1 MDFDGGSIQNE
12 LARHVEFLSKILWAE
27 LIPRRISLR
36 RLTIR
41 LVVGDCKIGIYDIA
55 FKPDGSQLLVA
66 ADNRVLV
73 YDPND
78 GTLVTSLKGHKDLV
92 YAVAFSST
100 GDRFASGSLDKT
112 VIVWSDQH
120 EGLLK
125 YTHSDAVQCLAFSPV
140 SMTLLSCSMSDF
152 GIWGQNEKNVSKQKV
167 NSRCTCCAW
176 SNDGQYYAIG
186 MWDGSVS
193 VRAITSG
200 STAEEVGHIERPGS
214 EPVWS
219 LSFALPKAAH
229 SPEMLAVVDW
239 NQSVG
244 FYTFDDGGRP
254 THRTDK
260 TLNYD
265 PTVIEY
271 FNNGQFLLMGGSNK
285 QLTIHTRDGNELGVM
300 AQADSWIWAAKSRPN
315 QATNNV
321 TVAIACVDG
330 TLACYQL
337 MFSTV
342 HSLHKDIY
350 AYRDMLT
357 DVVVQHLGRQRSI
370 RIRCNNLV
378 RKVAVYHNRL
388 AIQLADK
395 ILIYRQASGE
405 KEGEQVEYKLM
416 DRINQNLECSL
427 LVVTAHHV
435 ILCQDRR
442 LQCLDHKG
450 QKQREWST
458 ETMIRYIK
466 VVGGPPGREA
476 ILLGLRNGVVNKIFV
491 DNPFPVEVIRL
502 KSAIRCL
509 DVSLSK
515 RKLATVDEN
524 NVCMIFDTITKDLI
538 SQEPNVSSVAFNLE
552 NEELICFS
560 GQSNLSVKARSFV
573 PYQQHIDGFVVG
585 FTGRRFH
592 CLHAYSMST
601 NELPLTS
608 QLLQY
613 LDIKAYKLIESRECL
628 RVFDFSDAYELA
640 SLGVTEKDWKLLG
653 LEALENMEFQVAK
666 KSFYR
671 IKDCRSLLLI
681 NEVEDMK
688 ACGKSKEVIR
698 AYIYAYSKRFREA
711 SHLLQEAGAE
721 QNALEMFSDL
731 RMFDQ
736 AQEFLAEAS
745 EETQKS
751 LLRRK
756 AEWAH
761 NANDLELAAE
771 MLMAS
776 GDYDK
781 AIKIIINND
790 WIEKVLQLANRLD
803 RSDSNLIREIGAYLA
818 EKGEFTVAANLYTQI
833 GDVRSIAMM
842 HANAE
847 HWEDAFAI
855 VERHQ
860 TLAPDVYLPYA
871 RWLSEKDMFD
881 EAQIAYG
888 KAGYDNEAFDVLQQL
903 AEKAVLES
911 RFMDASYYFRIMA
924 RTYLAKVYASESEK
938 SIKKRIN
945 EAIEKADVYYVYDAI
960 FRYVMEPFTEKAIDV
975 LFNMSRFLALKPR
988 IDGVSQVNVLFTLSK
1003 LSKSSNNFKT
1013 TREALTRLRKYR
1025 VPAKFQSVVD
1035 ISSLEIRAKPYSDV
1049 DEFLPV
1055 CYSCGT
1061 TNPILGGHTCVHCNA
1076 DFIYSFLSFDVLPI
1090 IEFALVDG
1098 LTDEEAEGL
1107 IKAEPPMSSEPLTA
1121 SLLLSQHRNRDKQG
1135 MLLLD
1140 GETLLSLES
1149 GHVFVCR
1156 PVDWLSTR
1164 YYLKVITEIAV
1175 VKCDECCRFFNADDF
1190 QMAVLQNGTCPVCRT
1205 KIQLYDAQREVYDDE
1220 GFND

>member
-1 MDFDGGSIQNE
+1 MAPPAAAKVAMDSIVLDCSSMRPILNWVDKVITDDDDIVDGN
-12 LARHVEFLSKILWAE
+12 
-27 LIPRRISLR
+27 
-36 RLTIR
+36 
-41 LVVGDCKIGIYDIA
+41 CKIGIYDIA

-92 YAVAFSST
+92 YSVAFAYN
-100 GDRFASGSLDKT
+100 GERFASGSLDKT

-125 YTHSDAVQCLAFSPV
+125 YTPTA
-140 SMTLLSCSMSDF
+140 MILLSCSMSDF
-152 GIWGQNEKNVSKQKV
+152 GIWGQSEKNVSKQKV

-176 SNDGQYYAIG
+176 SNDGSFYAIG

-193 VRAITSG
+193 IRSIASA
-200 STAEEVGHIERPGS
+200 STAEETSRFERPGG
-214 EPVWS
+214 EPVWGV
-219 LSFALPKAAH
+219 SFAQPKTANA
-229 SPEMLAVVDW
+229 PETLAVVDW

-244 FYTFDDGGRP
+244 FYTFDDVGRA
-254 THRTDK
+254 THRSDK
-260 TLNYD
+260 QLNYD
-265 PTVIEY
+265 PTLIECLSG
-271 FNNGQFLLMGGSNK
+271 GQFLLLGGSNK
-285 QLTIHTRDGNELGVM
+285 QLTIHTRDGNELGVL

-315 QATNNV
+315 QAANNV

-388 AIQLADK
+388 AIQLSDK

-427 LVVTAHHV
+427 LVVTSHHV

-450 QKQREWST
+450 QKQREWTT
-458 ETMIRYIK
+458 ETVIRYIK
-466 VVGGPPGREA
+466 VIGGPPGREA

-502 KSAIRCL
+502 KNAIRCL

-524 NVCMIFDTITKDLI
+524 NVCMIFDTITKELL
-538 SQEPNVSSVAFNLE
+538 SQEPNASSVAFNLE
-552 NEELICFS
+552 NEELLCFS
-560 GQSNLSVKARSFV
+560 GQHSLFVKSRNFV

-592 CLHAYSMST
+592 CLHAYSMTT

-613 LDIKAYKLIESRECL
+613 LDVKAY
-628 RVFDFSDAYELA
+628 SDAYELA
-640 SLGVTEKDWKLLG
+640 SLGVTEKDWKVLG

-666 KSFYR
+666 KSFHR

-681 NEVEDMK
+681 NEVEDMA
-688 ACGKSKEVIR
+688 ACGKPQDVIR
-698 AYIYAYSKRFREA
+698 AFIYAYSKRFREA
-711 SHLLQEAGAE
+711 SHLLQNAGAE
-721 QNALEMFSDL
+721 NTALEMFADL

-736 AQEFLAEAS
+736 AQDFLADAS

-756 AEWAH
+756 AEWAS
-761 NANDLELAAE
+761 NANDLVLAAE

-781 AIKIIINND
+781 AIKIMINND
-790 WIEKVLQLANRLD
+790 WIDKILQLATRLD

-818 EKGEFTVAANLYTQI
+818 NKGEFTVAANLYTQI
-833 GDVRSIAMM
+833 GDIRSIALM

-911 RFMDASYYFRIMA
+911 RFLDASYYFRVMA
-924 RTYLAKVYASESEK
+924 RTYLARVYAQESEK
-938 SIKKRIN
+938 SVKKRIA
-945 EAIEKADVYYVYDAI
+945 EAIEKADAYYAYDSI
-960 FRYVMEPFTEKAIDV
+960 FRYVMEPFTEKAVDV
-975 LFNMSRFLALKPR
+975 LFNTARFLALKPR
-988 IDGVSQVNVLFTLSK
+988 IEGISQVNVLYTLAK
-1003 LSKSSNNFKT
+1003 LSKASNNFKT
-1013 TREALTRLRKYR
+1013 TREALTQLRKYR
-1025 VPAKFQSVVD
+1025 IPPKFQSEVD
-1035 ISSLEIRAKPYSDV
+1035 ISSLEVRAKPYSDV
-1049 DEFLPV
+1049 DD
-1055 CYSCGT
+1055 CGT
-1061 TNPILGGHTCVHCNA
+1061 TNPILGSHSCVHCNA
-1076 DFIYSFLSFDVLPI
+1076 GFIYSFLSFDVLPI
-1090 IEFALVDG
+1090 VEFSLDG
-1098 LTDEEAEGL
+1098 DLTDEEAAEAV
-1107 IKAEPPMSSEPLTA
+1107 KAEPPMGGEPLTA
-1121 SLLLSQHRNRDKQG
+1121 AVLLSEHRNRDKQG
-1135 MLLLD
+1135 LLVLD
-1140 GETLLSLES
+1140 REALTALEA

-1156 PVDWLSTR
+1156 PCDALPTR
-1164 YYLKVITEIAV
+1164 FFLKVIAEIAV
-1175 VKCDECCRFFNADDF
+1175 VQCEHCCRFFNADDF
-1190 QMAVLQNGTCPVCRT
+1190 QMAVLQSGQCPVCRT
-1205 KIQLYDAQREVYDDE
+1205 KIQLYDAGREAYEDDF
-1220 GFND
+1220 GD